1 MKVKICGV
9 CRPED
14 AAVAAA
20 AGADYLGVI
29 LARKGPRQQS
39 VESARRIYQAAPDLL
54 HVGVFADQTL
64 AEVTRVAQQLQLD
77 VVQLHGAETPQ
88 FINELECAIDCAI
101 WKSVSPNSMAD
112 VQHAIDELAA
122 HVDAL
127 LLDGAQGGSGHRFE
141 WRLARSAR
149 ALLPAHVQLV
159 VAGGLNPENVREAIA
174 TLRPDVVDV
183 ASGVEQETG
192 VKAEDR
198 VVAFVRSARA

>member
-1 MKVKICGV
+1 MKIKICGV

-29 LARKGPRQQS
+29 LGRKGPRQQG
-39 VESARRIYQAAPDLL
+39 EQNAQRIYQAAPDLL
-54 HVGVFADQTL
+54 HAGVFADQTL
-64 AEVTRVAQQLQLD
+64 AEVVRLAQQLQLD

-101 WKSVSPNSMAD
+101 WKSVSPNSIED
-112 VQHAIDELAA
+112 VHRAIDEFAD

-127 LLDGAQGGSGHRFE
+127 LLDGAQGGSGRRFE
-141 WRLARSAR
+141 WKFARDAR

-159 VAGGLNPENVREAIA
+159 VAGGLNPENVREAIT

-192 VKAEDR
+192 VKAEDK
-198 VVAFVRSARA
+198 VLAFVRSARA